1 MIRERLVTDQSPVPH
16 LRPGERV
23 RITEGCFTGVEA
35 IFVAN
40 GGSDRVT
47 ILMNILHREQ
57 TLTLPVGAVRK
68 CGNLQVTFGAL
79 NATYTAVATR
89 GREIATLRAIG
100 FRRVPVLGSVVI
112 ETMLLA
118 TFGGAIGGQLPG

>member
-1 MIRERLVTDQSPVPH
+1 M
-16 LRPGERV
+16 
-23 RITEGCFTGVEA
+23 
-35 IFVAN
+35 
-40 GGSDRVT
+40 
-47 ILMNILHREQ
+47 
-57 TLTLPVGAVRK
+57 RK
-68 CGNLQVTFGAL
+68 CGNLQATFGAL